1 MADIE
6 DLHGRPEMRT
16 VNTPP
21 TRQLQEQ
28 VNRPLH
34 AQKENTED
42 QDDVQKEEVEE
53 KNPVLTFDDTKDSPV
68 IYGKDLQI
76 PAFIRRQHD

>member
-1 MADIE
+1 MK
-6 DLHGRPEMRT
+6 T

-28 VNRPLH
+28 VNKPLH
-34 AQKENTED
+34 AQKEN
-42 QDDVQKEEVEE
+42 VEENENNPNEEIEE
-53 KNPVLTFDDTKDSPV
+53 KNPVLTFDDTKESPV

>member
-1 MADIE
+1 MKT
-6 DLHGRPEMRT
+6 M
-16 VNTPP
+16 NTPP
-21 TRQLQEQ
+21 TQQLQEQ

-34 AQKENTED
+34 AQKENVEENED
-42 QDDVQKEEVEE
+42 NPNEEVEE
-53 KNPVLTFDDTKDSPV
+53 KNPVLTFDDTKESPV

>member
-1 MADIE
+1 
-6 DLHGRPEMRT
+6 MRT

-34 AQKENTED
+34 AQKEDTEV
-42 QDDVQKEEVEE
+42 QEEVQKEEVEP